1 MPLNDQ
7 PRYNKSMDFDGKL
20 KRSEYFGTSYLLSTE
35 DRRVIATGQG
45 SFDTATM
52 LMKASFQTN
61 SMGQYS
67 KLMLILQ
74 TSDGYFSPLAL
85 FGTSFLPFGAHNMN
99 HKMDTCLHWKNDE
112 TVEHILDEFNGIHIV
127 IKAKHDRIETARVQ
141 SEDKKQTIESVII
154 KGVHKKLASSD
165 YRAIKVAAHA
175 TYGTRFTHDSVDN
188 DATMTKRLRFSVSQ
202 EGKRFTFR
210 DLHITL
216 RAFKSYWAS
225 NHDLVDCEVTR
236 IMLDDID
243 LIISNNNLSAH
254 AKNVAEY
261 RAAISIYDDL
271 KLENFA
277 KLLHFYFNPDAS
289 KELSSSSKVGLAFGR
304 LVGRRYGDRENL
316 LDYEV
321 IDLVF
326 ALQSIA
332 ESVAEKEVKKQNRIG
347 KKDTLTGIDKV
358 MDAIMSL
365 EPDLPDNVRQFYMKD
380 KDAIYAAIARP
391 PFTRAL
397 EIAAKKL
404 GVDLTNYKD
413 VLDDIEKARRQVV
426 HSEGYDSQFL
436 INLLTKGTVK
446 EEKSDDGKTI
456 STAYGIKKGS
466 LDHLY
471 DLVHLMLEK
480 YIEKYDL

>member
-1 MPLNDQ
+1 
-7 PRYNKSMDFDGKL
+7 MDFDGKF
-20 KRSEYFGTSYLLSTE
+20 KRSEYFGAAYLLSTE
-35 DRRVIATGQG
+35 DGQIIATGQG

-52 LMKASFQTN
+52 LMKAAFQAN

-67 KLMLILQ
+67 KLLLILQ

-85 FGTSFLPFGAHNMN
+85 FGTSFLPFGTHNMN
-99 HKMDTCLHWKNDE
+99 HKMDMCLHWKNDKA
-112 TVEHILDEFNGIHIV
+112 VEHILNEFSGIYIV

-141 SEDKKQTIESVII
+141 SEDKKETTESVII
-154 KGVHKKLASSD
+154 KGVRKELASSG
-165 YRAIKVAAHA
+165 YKTIKVAAHA

-188 DATMTKRLRFSVSQ
+188 EATMTKRLRFSVTQKDKS
-202 EGKRFTFR
+202 FTFK
-210 DLHITL
+210 DLYITL

-225 NHDLVDCEVTR
+225 NHDLVDCEITR
-236 IMLDDID
+236 IVLDDDID
-243 LIISNNNLSAH
+243 LIISSNMLSAH
-254 AKNVAEY
+254 AKNVTEY
-261 RAAISIYDDL
+261 KAAISIYDDL
-271 KLENFA
+271 KLQNLA
-277 KLLHFYFNPDAS
+277 KLLHFYYNPESS

-332 ESVAEKEVKKQNRIG
+332 ESVAEKEVKIENKTS
-347 KKDTLTGIDKV
+347 KKETLAGIDKV
-358 MDAIMSL
+358 MEAIKSV
-365 EPDLPDNVRQFYMKD
+365 EPDLPDNVKQFYMKD
-380 KDAIYAAIARP
+380 NDAIYAAIARP
-391 PFTRAL
+391 PFNRAL
-397 EIAAKKL
+397 EIAAERL
-404 GVDLTNYKD
+404 DVDLTDYKD

-436 INLLTKGTVK
+436 INLLTRGTVK

-480 YIEKYDL
+480 YIEKYNS